1 MASGSS
7 GDGVGAVTRDV
18 PQSTVSGPPAGQPIE
33 PSGTKQTLKEMVDAI
48 KQELELGGS
57 MASVIRQ
64 ANELMGLAP
73 YSLTLPEQAEQ
84 LMSRLGVWTVGLT
97 RLLQRSALCNLQ
109 PMLTGIDSMT
119 SSASVRRRLAAA
131 SV

>member
-84 LMSRLGVWTVGLT
+84 LMSRLGV
-97 RLLQRSALCNLQ
+97 
-109 PMLTGIDSMT
+109 
-119 SSASVRRRLAAA
+119 
-131 SV
+131 

>member
-1 MASGSS
+1 MYCKMGLGSPVTVLGIS
-7 GDGVGAVTRDV
+7 WNQSSQEMGLVLEAVTRDV
-18 PQSTVSGPPAGQPIE
+18 PQSTGPPAGQPIE
-33 PSGTKQTLKEMVDAI
+33 PCGTKQTLKEMVDAI

-84 LMSRLGVWTVGLT
+84 LMSRLGV
-97 RLLQRSALCNLQ
+97 
-109 PMLTGIDSMT
+109 
-119 SSASVRRRLAAA
+119 
-131 SV
+131 

>member
-1 MASGSS
+1 M
-7 GDGVGAVTRDV
+7 TRDV

-84 LMSRLGVWTVGLT
+84 LMSRLVACDCGSHSTV
-97 RLLQRSALCNLQ
+97 AEI
-109 PMLTGIDSMT
+109 GIVQFTTDT
-119 SSASVRRRLAAA
+119 YWY
-131 SV
+131 